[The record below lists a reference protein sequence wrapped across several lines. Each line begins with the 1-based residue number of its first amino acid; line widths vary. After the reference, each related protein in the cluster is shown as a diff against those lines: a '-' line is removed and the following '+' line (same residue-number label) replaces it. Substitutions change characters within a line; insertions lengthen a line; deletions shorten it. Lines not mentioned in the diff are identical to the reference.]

1 MSDVTGSAALI
12 FLDTETTGVHRDRRP
27 WEIAL
32 IKRTA
37 TAQTRLLLCV
47 DVRDLDLP
55 EADHAGLR
63 ISGFYRRH
71 PQARERP
78 LMIPRV
84 YRAGDAVG
92 LVHEWTAGATIVGV
106 VPTFDTECLAAMFAR
121 HGVEP
126 GWNDDLVDLV
136 PLAAAAVRAAGREPE
151 SDFAELSRQCGVRP
165 PSAAQRHT
173 ALGDARWAMRW
184 YDRLG
189 AMGGPGQPD
198 A

>member
-1 MSDVTGSAALI
+1 MTGRTPLI

-32 IKRTA
+32 IRRTA

-47 DVRDLDLP
+47 DIRDLDLP
-55 EADHAGLR
+55 AADATGLR
-63 ISGFYRRH
+63 ISGFHRRH
-71 PQARERP
+71 PQARDRP

-84 YRAGDAVG
+84 YRARDAVDM
-92 LVHEWTAGATIVGV
+92 VHEWTADATIVGV
-106 VPTFDTECLAAMFAR
+106 VPSFDTECLAAMFAR

-126 GWNDDLVDLV
+126 KWNDDLVDVV
-136 PLAAAAVRAAGREPE
+136 PLAAAAIRAAGREPE
-151 SDFAELSRQCGVRP
+151 PDFTELSRQCGVKP

-184 YDRLG
+184 YDRLCE
-189 AMGGPGQPD
+189 MPSQRD
-198 A
+198 E